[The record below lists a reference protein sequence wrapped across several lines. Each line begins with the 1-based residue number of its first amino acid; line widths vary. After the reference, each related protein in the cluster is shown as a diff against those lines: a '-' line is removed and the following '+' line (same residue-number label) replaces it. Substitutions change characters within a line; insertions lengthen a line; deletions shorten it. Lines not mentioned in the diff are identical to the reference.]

1 MRRRPFEVGDRV
13 SHPRGVGVVV
23 EVFDHE
29 WLGETYQELD
39 VRLESGKFVRVTE
52 EYVRLVVDV
61 EEEA

>member
-1 MRRRPFEVGDRV
+1 VK
-13 SHPRGVGVVV
+13 HPRGVGVVV
-23 EVFDHE
+23 EVFDHD